1 MRLKWIKWL
10 IIPVFAVLLMSHN
23 SFASSETIYV
33 EKTKYSGLTSWRSY
47 VGGAELGNQ
56 AENLTNYSQSG
67 NYPFYVLSTQSAWY
81 RYLWDFTNNY
91 TVDNPDNYTGAVVTV
106 NDILQYRSVS
116 TTSMWS
122 DQQYA
127 HSVIMTFTD
136 NTKETYNC
144 YTGNGDIN
152 FNVSQ
157 GNGYYNAQCTFTAQK
172 PLKSFVHRVGNT
184 SFSSSNSI
192 VKMGAGQGNG
202 VYAYRGFYEGE
213 FYKGEV
219 PVVIPQLDGIS
230 NQIGDLSD
238 DINNH
243 YQQENNAV
251 DNIENQQP
259 PASGS
264 AENNTTSS
272 LLDTLG
278 SFLNAIT
285 NLSATNCEVVLAFP
299 AFAGGSQTVN
309 ICQNKEY
316 TGNIVSIA
324 GSIILVLFYL
334 PVAFML
340 INKIYSEIR
349 SFTNG

>member
-1 MRLKWIKWL
+1 MRLKWL
-10 IIPVFAVLLMSHN
+10 SLLFIPFAAVLLMSHN

-33 EKTKYSGLTSWRSY
+33 EKTQYSGLTSWRSY

-56 AENLTNYSQSG
+56 AESLTNYSQSG
-67 NYPFYVLSTQSAWY
+67 NYPFYLLSTQSAWY
-81 RYLWDFTNNY
+81 RYLWDFRNNY
-91 TVDNPDNYTGAVVTV
+91 TVANPDNYTGAVVTV

-136 NTKETYNC
+136 NTTETYNC

-219 PVVIPQLDGIS
+219 PAVIPQLDDIS
-230 NQIGDLSD
+230 GQIDDLSD

-243 YQQENNAV
+243 YNQENDAV
-251 DNIENQQP
+251 DNISNQQP

-264 AENNTTSS
+264 AENATTSS
-272 LLDTLG
+272 LLQTLQ
-278 SFLNAIT
+278 SFVTALQGI
-285 NLSATNCEVVLAFP
+285 SATNCDVTLAFP
-299 AFAGGSQTVN
+299 SFAGGSMVVN
-309 ICQNKEY
+309 PCQNKEFA
-316 TGNIVSIA
+316 GNIISIGGSLLLVS
-324 GSIILVLFYL
+324 FYI
-334 PVAFML
+334 PVAYML
-340 INKIYSEIR
+340 IRKIYSEIR